1 MSRKGKGPRLYKRP
15 AQGGRASSW
24 VVRDGGKFVSTGVTA
39 APREQNPPVAAQEFL
54 KDYLATKLSPDRKLR
69 DIDRIP
75 ITDVLRIYFVD
86 RMKEYDQETQKVL
99 IDRLASAIERLD
111 KYFGKYKLGQMTTD
125 LTNGYVAHRTGKTVA
140 TRKGGRVGGKG
151 GSRRDLETLRAAIGH
166 HAKQNLHHGIV
177 HVSLPEKGEARERWL
192 TRSEA
197 AQMIWVCWRHR
208 EEQTIHR
215 GQNKGIKIKTNKHT
229 LRHVARFLLI
239 GLYTGTRAASIASAS
254 IHKAPGKAYVDLDE
268 GLYYRKRIG
277 HKATNKKQPTMPIPD
292 RLLAHMRRWVDKGL
306 VASHFVEWNGIA
318 VKSVKTAMASAVE
331 KAGIDLSEGNVTAHT
346 LRHTAATWLMQ
357 QGVELWQAAGYLGMS
372 EKVLIEN
379 YGHHHPDY
387 MRGAATMI
395 TQKRK
400 ITRSKLGRRAA

>member
-1 MSRKGKGPRLYKRP
+1 MSQNGKGPRLYRRSRSD
-15 AQGGRASSW
+15 GRDDVW
-24 VVRDGGKFVSTGVTA
+24 VVRDGSKFVSTGVAA
-39 APREQNPPVAAQEFL
+39 APGKHAPPEAAQEFL
-54 KDYLATKLSPDRKLR
+54 KDYLAAKFDPNRKLR

-75 ITDVLRIYFVD
+75 ITDVLRIYLVD
-86 RMKEYDQETQKVL
+86 RIKDYDEETQEHL
-99 IDRLASAIERLD
+99 IRRLEASILRLD
-111 KYFGKYKLGQMTTD
+111 KYFGKYKLGQITTD
-125 LTNGYVAHRTGKTVA
+125 LTNGYTASRIGARAK
-140 TRKGGRVGGKG
+140 RKGGRPGGKG
-151 GSRRDLETLRAAIGH
+151 GSRRDLENLRSAIGH

-177 HVSLPEKGEARERWL
+177 HIDLPEKGGPRERWL

-197 AQMIWVCWRHR
+197 AHLIWKCWRYR

-215 GQNKGIKIKTNKHT
+215 GENKGVKIKTGKYT
-229 LRHVARFLLI
+229 LRHVAKFILI

-277 HKATNKKQPTMPIPD
+277 HKETNKRQPTMPIPD
-292 RLLAHMRRWVDKGL
+292 RLLAHMRRWVDKGI
-306 VASHFVEWNGIA
+306 VASHFVEWHGRP
-318 VKSVKTAMASAVE
+318 VMSVKTGMASAVE
-331 KAGIDLSEGNVTAHT
+331 LAELDLTEGNVTPHT

-372 EKVLIEN
+372 EKTLIDN

-387 MRGAATMI
+387 MRDAAAMI

-400 ITRSKLGRRAA
+400 ITRSRLGRRIA